1 MATQEKPSIMLDIN
15 EQYGTFIWG
24 IANRYHT
31 GIWLPEDVYQQILM
45 MAYSAVCDGT
55 LSTDESEHS
64 VGRFKSF
71 IITRAI
77 NLVRRE
83 NLRQGTTL
91 KQLEARRSRKPS
103 DYHDGKHEVVKMVN
117 DRPSME
123 PEAPVTTTA
132 AEFEKWLM
140 IELLNTRLDKDTA
153 RFVSELTFP
162 SDGVIEI
169 AEKDRQEAID
179 SGGLR
184 MNIHKLKVLP
194 RHVAEYLKDEMGR
207 VLPKVTI
214 SRMRKKAREELCD
227 ADRKTIKL

>member
-1 MATQEKPSIMLDIN
+1 MENPNEPTGMLKIN
-15 EQYGTFIWG
+15 DLYGTFIWG

-31 GIWLPEDVYQQILM
+31 GIWSPEDVYQQILM

-55 LSTDESEHS
+55 LSTDDSERS

-77 NLVRRE
+77 NLIRRE

-91 KQLEARRSRKPS
+91 KQLEAKKSRNAW
-103 DYHDGKHEVVKMVN
+103 DYHDGKHEIVKMVN

-123 PEAPVTTTA
+123 PEAPTTTSA
-132 AEFEKWLM
+132 VEFEKWL
-140 IELLNTRLDKDTA
+140 ILELLNVRLDSDAA
-153 RFVSELTFP
+153 RFIYELTFP
-162 SDGVIEI
+162 SDGVVDI
-169 AEKDRQEAID
+169 AERDRQEAIRD
-179 SGGLR
+179 GGLR
-184 MNIHKLKVLP
+184 MNVHKLKVLP
-194 RHVAEYLKDEMGR
+194 KHVAEYLKAELGR